1 MFKVIIDNDSMFME
15 SEVLDSKQK
24 VSQAVS
30 TILAHHEIELS
41 EFRVKRLSDGKLFR
55 LTPKK

>member
-1 MFKVIIDNDSMFME
+1 MYQVIIDNDSMFMK
-15 SEVLDSKQK
+15 SEILDSRAK

-30 TILAHHEIELS
+30 TILTHHQIELS